1 MMKKLI
7 VLIFTSLLFTVPVY
21 ARDEGNEEDGGSSIQ
36 IPLVYELEGVPS
48 IKVTLDVS
56 GNGCVKDGDEIIRDG
71 IVTYD
76 LRTDM
81 EKVFEIQPDIGYQVS
96 ILNINGVDQKEEY
109 EQNIVIKDIEE
120 EQVIEVRFEKT
131 PIIDDKP
138 EDPSDDPII
147 NGNGSITPVKPK
159 LPLSPSTW
167 NTSSIQTGVND
178 GRSGFTILMM
188 ISLCIISIIEKEKRK
203 NS

>member
-1 MMKKLI
+1 MVKKFILL
-7 VLIFTSLLFTVPVY
+7 VTSFLLFTLPVY
-21 ARDEGNEEDGGSSIQ
+21 AQDDEYDEDSNSSVQ

-81 EKVFEIQPDIGYQVS
+81 EKVFEVEPDSGYQVS
-96 ILNINGVDQKEEY
+96 VLNINGIDHIEEY
-109 EQNIVIKDIEE
+109 KQKIVIKDITE
-120 EQVIEVRFEKT
+120 EQEIEVRFEKI
-131 PIIDDKP
+131 PIIDDPP
-138 EDPSDDPII
+138 EDPTDDPNI
-147 NGNGSITPVKPK
+147 NGNGSITPIKPQP
-159 LPLSPSTW
+159 PLSPGTW
-167 NTSSIQTGVND
+167 DTSSIQTGVND
-178 GRSGFTILMM
+178 RRGGFTILMM
-188 ISLCIISIIEKEKRK
+188 ISLCVISIIEKEKRK